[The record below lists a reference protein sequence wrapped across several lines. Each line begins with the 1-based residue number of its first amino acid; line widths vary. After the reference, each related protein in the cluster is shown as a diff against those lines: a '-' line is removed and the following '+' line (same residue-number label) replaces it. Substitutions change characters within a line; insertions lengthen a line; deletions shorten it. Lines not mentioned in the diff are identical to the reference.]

1 MLVRSHPSPGESLAT
16 GAFDLDVREDE
27 EMKVR
32 ALFTSGLVLTVS
44 VAINASDEGV
54 PSSLSSLDAAA
65 QSVVQTA
72 ELTDS
77 DTQQYS
83 FLGTSEGLLSA

>member
-1 MLVRSHPSPGESLAT
+1 
-16 GAFDLDVREDE
+16 
-27 EMKVR
+27 MKVR

-65 QSVVQTA
+65 QSVAQTA
-72 ELTDS
+72 ELTGS
-77 DTQQYS
+77 DTRQYS